1 MIEDPEKRSSFL
13 VPGFARFRYSVPVFH
28 RDYTI
33 RLLQQFVMFLARLAG
48 FVKKNDPE
56 SIALELESAFHNFL
70 GLPRNLVLR
79 LDADALLHM
88 FSVTGELDADR
99 VVIAGL
105 LLREEADLTRRLGSP
120 DEAAIL
126 DERAYRLIDAGR
138 SGSLSAE
145 LREYL
150 TASQSEKESKKQE
163 SEGL

>member
-1 MIEDPEKRSSFL
+1 M
-13 VPGFARFRYSVPVFH
+13 FH

-48 FVKKNDPE
+48 FVKKDDPE

-79 LDADALLHM
+79 MDAEALLHM

-99 VVIAGL
+99 AVIAGL
-105 LLREEADLTRRLGSP
+105 LLREEADLARRLGSP
-120 DEAAIL
+120 DEGAIL
-126 DERAYRLIDAGR
+126 DERAYRLIDAGA

-150 TASQSEKESKKQE
+150 AGGKSER
-163 SEGL
+163 